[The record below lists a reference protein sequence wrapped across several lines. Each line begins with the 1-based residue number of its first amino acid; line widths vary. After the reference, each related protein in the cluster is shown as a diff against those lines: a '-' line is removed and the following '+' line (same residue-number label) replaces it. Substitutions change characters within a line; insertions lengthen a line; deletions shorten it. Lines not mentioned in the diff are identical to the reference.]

1 MKRLLFVVVI
11 AAGFLAGCSEDES
24 NNIGG
29 GQLPAKYI
37 FVDDSTFSPI
47 EVNLVNGGA
56 VQFVNRT
63 AVAHTLMSNDSNTFE
78 IVLPPLMSVYFRPDT
93 VISSAIS
100 LPYHCVEHPI
110 KQGLI
115 TIQP

>member
-1 MKRLLFVVVI
+1 MKRLLFLVVV
-11 AAGFLAGCSEDES
+11 AAGFMAGCGKDES
-24 NNIGG
+24 NNVGG
-29 GQLPAKYI
+29 GNLPAKYI
-37 FVDDSTFSPI
+37 FVEDSTITPI

-63 AVAHTLMSNDSNTFE
+63 AVTHTLISNDSTTFH
-78 IVLPPLMSVYFRPDT
+78 IVLPPLMSVYYRPDT
-93 VISSAIS
+93 VINTTIS

-110 KQGLI
+110 QQGLI

>member
-1 MKRLLFVVVI
+1 MGI
-11 AAGFLAGCSEDES
+11 LAMGLMLGCSKDES
-24 NNIGG
+24 DNIGG
-29 GQLPAKYI
+29 GGLPAKYI
-37 FVDDSTFSPI
+37 FVEDSAFSPI

-63 AVAHTLMSNDSNTFE
+63 PVTHTLMSSDSTTFH
-78 IVLPPLMSVYFRPDT
+78 IVLPPLTSVYYRPDT

-100 LPYHCVEHPI
+100 LPYHCVEHPV

-115 TIQP
+115 NIQP

>member
-1 MKRLLFVVVI
+1 MVI
-11 AAGFLAGCSEDES
+11 CAVAFLAGCGKDES

-29 GQLPAKYI
+29 GNLPAKYI
-37 FVDDSTFSPI
+37 FVEDSIFNPI

-63 AVAHTLMSNDSNTFE
+63 AITHTLTSDDSSTFH
-78 IVLPPLMSVYFRPDT
+78 IVLPPLMSVYYRPDT
-93 VISSAIS
+93 IITSTIS
-100 LPYHCVEHPI
+100 LPYHCVEHPV

-115 TIQP
+115 TIEP

>member
-1 MKRLLFVVVI
+1 MKRLLFVGI
-11 AAGFLAGCSEDES
+11 LAMGFMAGCSKDDS

-29 GQLPAKYI
+29 GNLPAKYI
-37 FVDDSTFSPI
+37 FVEDSALSPLQ
-47 EVNLVNGGA
+47 VNLVNGGA

-63 AVAHTLMSNDSNTFE
+63 AITHTLMSDDSTTFN
-78 IVLPPLMSVYFRPDT
+78 IVLPPLMSVYYRPDT
-93 VISSAIS
+93 VISSTIN
-100 LPYHCVEHPI
+100 LPYHCVEHPV